1 MTSQIKYAPSKFQDI
16 ISRSFQIHPGPPARY
31 QLVKKESLDGEREGE
46 SRLRRWT
53 FGERDPSK
61 VNKTILLVGG
71 TGTGKSTM
79 INALVNYVMGVEME
93 DKVWFEIVEEGGR
106 SQSESQTSEVT
117 VYQICG
123 FEEGRVPFSLT
134 IIDTPGYDSTGES
147 QNTTQTVAK
156 KIQDLV
162 MLNEEINAVAL
173 VVHADLNRQQNIFH
187 SVLDFFGKDMGNNIV
202 FLITHSD
209 GMSAPS
215 VLQAIQDANI
225 KCRKND
231 SNQPVH
237 FQFNNSQN
245 KIITDDIEFGYECA
259 WKLTMRGIKGFLNV
273 MENAVSQK
281 LQMNTKILREKKLK
295 DIISRSSQIH
305 SGPPA
310 RYQLKTQKE
319 SLDGEREGESRLRR
333 WTFGERDHSKDNKTI
348 LLVGETGTGKSTMI
362 NALVN
367 YVMGVEME
375 DKVWFEIVEEGGRS
389 QSESQTSEVTV
400 YQICG
405 FEEGRVPFSLTII
418 DTPGYE
424 IQNNIAIVVK
434 LLNLFK
440 HGAIQQIDAVGLLI
454 KSSTNCVNAK
464 QKNIFEDVS
473 LAEDMEK
480 NIVFLMTHSDGMP
493 PTDALQAIE
502 DADIK
507 CAKDKNGK
515 PVHFLFNNH
524 QNKVIT
530 EETDRVYEFAW
541 NVSEKGIEGFFTFL
555 KHAKPQRLQMTVNVW
570 KDRKFKGNI
579 SQSKCHPGPPARY
592 QLVTK
597 RESLDGEREG
607 ESRLRRWTFG
617 ERDHSKDNKTILLV
631 GQTGTGKSTMINALV
646 NYVMGVE
653 FDDEVWFEIIQEE
666 KICQTKSQTSTVT
679 VYETFG
685 FEGHRVPYSLTI
697 IDTPGF
703 GDTEGV
709 QKDEI
714 FEKLHDLFRSWK
726 GIREIDAVGFLV
738 KADTNRLDDKLRYV
752 FDAVVSL
759 FGKDMKNNIV
769 FLITYSDGM
778 QANNALKAIEKAKLK
793 CAKCENGN
801 PVNFL
806 FNNNQTDIPTEKTKD
821 THKFSW
827 RQTMSGMD
835 GLFNFLNKTK
845 PQKLSM
851 TVNVMTERIRLKA
864 CIGNLKDRLELIDL
878 KQTEIQQKE
887 KAFTK
892 HKEEMERVE
901 ALFQEKKD
909 TLEGCNQAMQ
919 ENQNFEYEV
928 HEPYKVRVPID
939 ALWDN
944 KAVTC
949 LDCEENCHYPGCT
962 LAINPSWCEV
972 LKKDHQG
979 VLRCTSCTG
988 KCTVDKHVK
997 EKWSYVNKTKK
1008 VKKND
1013 QEKKTTYENNKQ
1025 NKAETEKKMR
1035 DVEETKDN
1043 EANAANKVERELSGL
1058 MAEKENLERDKIRW
1072 VEEAYQHVVRLE
1084 EIALNAGSLFV
1095 LIHLD
1100 FLTEK
1105 MKETGD
1111 QEKVLKLEEMKTR
1124 AGEGREQEVTYM
1136 RAGLKKVG
1144 QAIVKNIWGQSG
1156 EDSEY
1161 TKSKESKTQNK

>member
-1 MTSQIKYAPSKFQDI
+1 
-16 ISRSFQIHPGPPARY
+16 
-31 QLVKKESLDGEREGE
+31 
-46 SRLRRWT
+46 
-53 FGERDPSK
+53 
-61 VNKTILLVGG
+61 
-71 TGTGKSTM
+71 
-79 INALVNYVMGVEME
+79 
-93 DKVWFEIVEEGGR
+93 
-106 SQSESQTSEVT
+106 
-117 VYQICG
+117 
-123 FEEGRVPFSLT
+123 
-134 IIDTPGYDSTGES
+134 
-147 QNTTQTVAK
+147 
-156 KIQDLV
+156 

-187 SVLDFFGKDMGNNIV
+187 SVLDLFGKDMGNSIV

-231 SNQPVH
+231 GNQPVH

-273 MENAVSQK
+273 MENAASQK
-281 LQMNTKILREKKLK
+281 LQMNTKILKEKKLK

-305 SGPPA
+305 PGPPA
-310 RYQLKTQKE
+310 RYQLVTKRE
-319 SLDGEREGESRLRR
+319 SLDGEREKESRLRR
-333 WTFGERDHSKDNKTI
+333 WTFGERDPSKVNKTI
-348 LLVGETGTGKSTMI
+348 LLVGQTGTGKSTMI

-389 QSESQTSEVTV
+389 RSESQTSEVTV

-464 QKNIFEDVS
+464 QKNIFEDAS
-473 LAEDMEK
+473 LAEDMEN
-480 NIVFLMTHSDGMP
+480 NIVFLVTHSDGMP

-502 DADIK
+502 DAKIK
-507 CAKDKNGK
+507 CGKDENGK

-530 EETDRVYEFAW
+530 EETDGVYEFAW
-541 NVSEKGIEGFFTFL
+541 NVSKKGIEGFFTFL
-555 KHAKPQRLQMTVNVW
+555 KYTKPQRLQMTVNVL

-579 SQSKCHPGPPARY
+579 SDIKKCHPGPPARY

-597 RESLDGEREG
+597 RESLDGEREE

-617 ERDHSKDNKTILLV
+617 ERDPSKVNKTILLV

-666 KICQTKSQTSTVT
+666 KRCQTKSQTSTVT

-714 FEKLHDLFRSWK
+714 IVEKLHDLFRSGK

-738 KADTNRLDDKLRYV
+738 MASTSRLDDRQRYV

-769 FLITYSDGM
+769 FLITHFNGSLVTNVL
-778 QANNALKAIEKAKLK
+778 QAIETANIK
-793 CAKCENGN
+793 CAKNENGN
-801 PVNFL
+801 PVHFL
-806 FNNNQTDIPTEKTKD
+806 FNNHQSDIPTEETKE
-821 THKFSW
+821 THKLSW
-827 RQTMSGMD
+827 RHTMMGMD
-835 GLFNFLNKTK
+835 RLFNFLNKTK

-851 TVNVMTERIRLKA
+851 TVNVMTERVRLKA
-864 CIGNLKDRLELIDL
+864 CIGNLKERVELIDL
-878 KQTEIQQKE
+878 KQTDIQQRE
-887 KAFTK
+887 NVFNK

-901 ALFQEKKD
+901 ALFHEKKT
-909 TLEGCNQAMQ
+909 TLEEYNQAIQ
-919 ENQNFEYEV
+919 RNQNFEYEV
-928 HEPYKVRVPID
+928 DEPYKDKVPID
-939 ALWDN
+939 AWWDP

-949 LDCEENCHYPGCT
+949 LVCKENCHFPGCT
-962 LAINPSWCEV
+962 LAIGPSWCEV
-972 LKKDHQG
+972 MKKDEEG
-979 VLRCTSCTG
+979 VWRCTSCTG

-997 EKWSYVNKTKK
+997 EKWRYVNKTKK

-1013 QEKKTTYENNKQ
+1013 QEKKTTYEKNKQ
-1025 NKAETEKKMR
+1025 NKAEVEKKMR

-1043 EANAANKVERELSGL
+1043 KVNAANEMERELSGL
-1058 MAEKENLERDKIRW
+1058 RAEKENLERDKIRW
-1072 VEEAYQHVVRLE
+1072 VEEAYQHVIRLE
-1084 EIALNAGSLFV
+1084 EIALNTGSLSTH
-1095 LIHLD
+1095 IHLD
-1100 FLTEK
+1100 FLIEK
-1105 MKETGD
+1105 MKETGH
-1111 QEKVLKLEEMKTR
+1111 QEKVLKLEMKTR
-1124 AGEGREQEVTYM
+1124 AGQGREQEVSYM
-1136 RAGLKKVG
+1136 RAALKKG
-1144 QAIVKNIWGQSG
+1144 GHALRQWQ
-1156 EDSEY
+1156 
-1161 TKSKESKTQNK
+1161 